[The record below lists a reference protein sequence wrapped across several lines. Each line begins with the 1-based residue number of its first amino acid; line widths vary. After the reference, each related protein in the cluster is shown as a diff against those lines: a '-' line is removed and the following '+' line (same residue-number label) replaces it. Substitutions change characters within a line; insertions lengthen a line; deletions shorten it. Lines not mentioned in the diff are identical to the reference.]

1 MKEKRLSDREVTKS
15 LFIKR
20 VKKSKKPLIKADP
33 ERRKIKERK
42 RAVEDSEAE
51 LEIKEF
57 TK

>member
-1 MKEKRLSDREVTKS
+1 MSDREVTKS

-20 VKKSKKPLIKADP
+20 VKSKQYKKVDKPKSEK
-33 ERRKIKERK
+33 KIKERK
-42 RAVEDSEAE
+42 RVVEDSEAD